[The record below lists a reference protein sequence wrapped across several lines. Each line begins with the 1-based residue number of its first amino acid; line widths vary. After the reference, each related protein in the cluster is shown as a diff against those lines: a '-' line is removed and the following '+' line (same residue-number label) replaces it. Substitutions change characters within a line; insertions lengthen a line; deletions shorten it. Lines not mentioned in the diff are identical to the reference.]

1 MGFHVCL
8 LFRPTFKILGGFG
21 FIGDDCMQKKYCLA
35 LLLSMSAGISAAWAD
50 QNGASQNEV
59 AAVTDQTMFEFGSYG
74 TLGATHA
81 SLNSSDF
88 ALDAPMP
95 SGAGRSNYLSLS
107 NNSLIAAHVNA
118 TFTPDLTA
126 IFQVISEYN
135 SNGNYRPEVEWANF
149 KYALTPDLDI
159 KVGRFALPTFMDSE
173 NHDVG
178 YSFVW
183 VHTPFELYQQMP
195 IMSVDGAS
203 AIYHFTLGDAENT
216 VKLIAGQ
223 NTTETAVGIV
233 NSKNMR
239 GIFDNLDYGQA
250 TFHLGYQRRDTSTQ
264 SELAGFN
271 EAWVAAS
278 DLTAGFSYDPGS
290 WFFKSEW
297 LQDRTQYK
305 TNAMYA
311 SAGYR
316 IDRFTPY
323 LMHSQSSAASA
334 YDNALPYLNMAQKS
348 NSVGIRWDFMK
359 NFDLKMQYLH
369 ITLGNN
375 STGYLVNIPDNVT
388 LSGKTFHVIS
398 AVVDFVF

>member
-1 MGFHVCL
+1 ML
-8 LFRPTFKILGGFG
+8 
-21 FIGDDCMQKKYCLA
+21 KKFCLA
-35 LLLSMSAGISAAWAD
+35 LLLSSSAGISVAMAD
-50 QNGASQNEV
+50 QNGVSPDNTEV
-59 AAVTDQTMFEFGSYG
+59 SAVTDQTMFEFGSYG
-74 TLGATHA
+74 TVGATHA
-81 SLNSSDF
+81 SLNSADF

-95 SGAGRSNYLSLS
+95 TGAGRSGYLSPS
-107 NNSLIAAHVNA
+107 NNTLIAAHVNA

-135 SNGNYRPEVEWANF
+135 ANGNYRPEVEWANV
-149 KYALTPDLDI
+149 KYAFTPDLDI

-195 IMSVDGAS
+195 TMSVDGVN
-203 AIYHFTLGDAENT
+203 AIYHFSMGEAENT

-223 NTTETAVGIV
+223 NTTETAAGIV

-239 GIFDNLDYGQA
+239 GIFDNLDFGQA
-250 TFHLGYQRRDTSTQ
+250 TFHLGYQTRDTSTQ
-264 SELAGFN
+264 SELAGLN
-271 EAWVAAS
+271 GVWVAAS
-278 DLTAGFSYDPGS
+278 DLTAGLSYDPGS

-311 SAGYR
+311 SVGYR

-348 NSVGIRWDFMK
+348 NSVGVRWDFMK

-375 STGYLVNIPDNVT
+375 STGYLVNIPDNVS